1 MTAERWA
8 EIQAHGGSV
17 CLSDRAKWLLT
28 GDDRVRY
35 LNGQV
40 TQDVRRA
47 KAGMAVYAC
56 VTDAKGRVC
65 GDIFVRETEDGRG
78 LLLDAE
84 ASLREALAVRLE
96 RYVVADDVEMTD
108 VTEEWT
114 LMHFFGAACQGVGNG
129 HECERLGQ
137 PGVDVWARKA
147 EGQPPAPSVS
157 AEEME
162 VLRVLRGVPR
172 YPNELN
178 GEVFPPEAGLEA
190 RAMDYSKGCYIGQ
203 EVLSRIR
210 TTRKMPR
217 ELISW
222 ILLGEGEV
230 PAGAVLAEPGGKSVG
245 QVTSVVRHPV
255 TGRATGLGYV
265 KLGAVPDDSQL
276 LVGNDFA
283 TIGRLLPGLSV

>member
-8 EIQAHGGSV
+8 EIQADGGSV
-17 CLSDRAKWLLT
+17 CLTDRAKWLLT

-47 KAGMAVYAC
+47 KAGRVVYAC

-65 GDIFVRETEDGRG
+65 GDIFVRETEDGSG

-84 ASLREALAVRLE
+84 ASLREVLAGRLE
-96 RYVVADDVEMTD
+96 RYMVADDVEMTD

-114 LMHFFGAACQGVGNG
+114 LTHFFGAACEEVGKG
-129 HECERLGQ
+129 HACERLGQ
-137 PGVDVWARKA
+137 PGVDVWTRKA
-147 EGQPPAPSVS
+147 EGQLPASSVS

-162 VLRVLRGVPR
+162 VLRVLHGVPR

-178 GEVFPPEAGLEA
+178 GEIFPPEAGLEA
-190 RAMDYSKGCYIGQ
+190 RAMDYTKGCYIGQ

-217 ELISW
+217 ELVSW
-222 ILLGEGEV
+222 TLLGEGEV
-230 PAGAVLAEPGGKSVG
+230 PKGTVLAELGGKSVG

-276 LVGNDFA
+276 LVGNDLA
-283 TIGRLLPGLSV
+283 TIERLLPGLSV